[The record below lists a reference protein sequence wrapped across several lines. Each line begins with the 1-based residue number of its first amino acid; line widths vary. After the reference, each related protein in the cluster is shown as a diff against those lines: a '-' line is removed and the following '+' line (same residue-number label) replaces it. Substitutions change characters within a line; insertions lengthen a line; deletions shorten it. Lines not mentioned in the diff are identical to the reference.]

1 MRVKVKA
8 RANGVKNLC
17 VMEEE
22 NTDIIYLVGTFIIV
36 TFSVDPRQKFGA
48 SFVGTVFVHKYTVV
62 TTVHLTNE

>member
-1 MRVKVKA
+1 MALKTYASWKRKKT
-8 RANGVKNLC
+8 N
-17 VMEEE
+17 
-22 NTDIIYLVGTFIIV
+22 IIYLVGTFIIV